1 MSLAQDQLA
10 MWERLQ
16 AGDETAR
23 PELLDSLNPLI
34 KNYLRRFKGWPIN
47 ETVLHARAR
56 TLVNNALAKY
66 DPGRNVQIS
75 TFAQHQLQPLM
86 RYAKAHQIPSYLPEN
101 LSSLLGQ
108 VDKASHNF
116 YTKHGREPTIAELAD
131 ITDIDSD
138 IVERV
143 QMGLKPVSLISTIA
157 DEANTE
163 ADIHERLRR
172 RQMDNVRYLRAE
184 LEGVERKAFDRFVKA
199 MDTGEQIKP
208 QEVADHLKIDVND
221 IYSWRRNWNTRLKDV
236 RT

>member
-1 MSLAQDQLA
+1 
-10 MWERLQ
+10 MWNRLQ
-16 AGDETAR
+16 AGDEAAR
-23 PELLDSLNPLI
+23 SELLNSLSPLI

-47 ETVLHARAR
+47 EAVLQARAQ
-56 TLVNNALAKY
+56 TLANNALAKY
-66 DPGRNVQIS
+66 DPEKAQLS
-75 TFAQHQLQPLM
+75 TYIQHQLQPLI

-116 YTKHGREPTIAELAD
+116 YTKHGREPTIVELAD
-131 ITDIDSD
+131 ITDIDAD

-163 ADIHERLRR
+163 ANIHESLRR

-184 LEGVERKAFDRFVKA
+184 LEGTERKAFDRFVKA

-208 QEVADHLKIDVND
+208 QEVADQLKIDIND
-221 IYSWRRNWNTRLKDV
+221 IYGWRRNWNTRLKDV